1 MEANFFITEQTPI
14 AALTVGQFK
23 QLFSDMASAF
33 APQPVGDDIPDV
45 FGKDVCAQMT
55 GYSLNSIN
63 QFICKKKIP
72 YYKHFGKVLFRKAD
86 CLPIIHT
93 VPLTCACRKRISD
106 TRFPAVGWAMCVML
120 MYPLSGEIFGCSTA
134 RHLSTR
140 KR

>member
-72 YYKHFGKVLFRKAD
+72 YYKHFGKVLFRKAEIQEWMLKGRVETSSEF
-86 CLPIIHT
+86 CE
-93 VPLTCACRKRISD
+93 RKD
-106 TRFPAVGWAMCVML
+106 AEL
-120 MYPLSGEIFGCSTA
+120 L
-134 RHLSTR
+134 TR
-140 KR
+140 KGK